1 MRRNQ
6 KQSAAPANRGRG
18 RFDLP
23 HTTHD
28 AAGWPADA
36 VVVTRAQLPI
46 ELVKTT
52 GTEGGS

>member
-23 HTTHD
+23 HITHD

-36 VVVTRAQLPI
+36 VVVTRAHLPI